1 MIDKPEQMYIKDIA
15 MCPGCGVQVAF
26 VSLSV
31 GHSELPK
38 TPTIIIR
45 VRTCTGSHH
54 TASQVQEIMEASSLL
69 LPVLGR
75 S

>member
-26 VSLSV
+26 VSLSG

-38 TPTIIIR
+38 TPTIIVR

-54 TASQVQEIMEASSLL
+54 TASQVHIIEASSLL
-69 LPVLGR
+69 LPMLGR